1 MGAYIKK
8 KTERSQIN
16 NLTMH
21 LKLLKNK
28 NNPIPKAINGNKK
41 KIRAKI
47 NKMEI
52 KRKHKKKINETK
64 RWFFAMINKI

>member
-1 MGAYIKK
+1 
-8 KTERSQIN
+8 
-16 NLTMH
+16 MH

>member
-1 MGAYIKK
+1 VPILKK
-8 KTERSQIN
+8 NREIAIN
-16 NLTMH
+16 NLTKH

-52 KRKHKKKINETK
+52 KRKHKKKSMK
-64 RWFFAMINKI
+64 QRDGSLQ